1 MTRSTCHPWLNR
13 FAWLTAAAT
22 FLLLGLGGLVTS
34 HEAGLAVPDW
44 PTTYG
49 YNMFLF
55 PMHLWQ
61 SNIFFEHTHRL
72 LASFVGILTS
82 ILAVWL
88 WLREPRSW
96 LRWLGAGAFFAILLQ
111 GLLGG
116 LRVTLLKD
124 EIGIFHATLAQSFFV
139 LVTLIALFSSRKAGK
154 FADSFRTTRIS
165 GSLYWLT
172 ICSASLVLIQLI
184 LGAAMRHQH
193 AGLAVPDFPLA
204 YGKAWPPM
212 DAAFLEKINSHRL
225 GTEQLNPVT
234 AFQIG
239 LQMTHRLVALSILLL
254 VGCVAWRAR
263 GEQGPGSLPAKL
275 AGAWWGVICLQ
286 AALGAAT
293 IWSNKAAD
301 VATAHVLCG
310 ALSLLAG
317 TIFSVGL
324 IIQRRSIRQPTQK
337 PGPVDGEDRTLVVR
351 KARVPRGP
359 LDALGVGAIL
369 ELLAA
374 TVKEER

>member
-1 MTRSTCHPWLNR
+1 MLGHEPLSELTMCAILPGAELTATHGRHMIRSPRHPWLDR
-13 FAWLTAAAT
+13 FGWFTAAAT

-44 PTTYG
+44 PTSYG

-55 PMHLWQ
+55 PMRFWQ
-61 SNIFFEHTHRL
+61 CNIFFEHTHRL
-72 LASFVGILTS
+72 LASFVGLLTG

-116 LRVTLLKD
+116 LRVILLKD
-124 EIGIFHATLAQSFFV
+124 AIGIFHATLAQCFFV
-139 LVTLIALFSSRKAGK
+139 LVTLIALFSSRRAGK

-193 AGLAVPDFPLA
+193 AGLAVHDFPLA

-212 DAAFLEKINSHRL
+212 DAAFLAKINSQRL
-225 GTEQLNPVT
+225 GADQFNPVR
-234 AFQIG
+234 AFQIW
-239 LQMTHRLVALSILLL
+239 LQMTHRFVALSI
-254 VGCVAWRAR
+254 
-263 GEQGPGSLPAKL
+263 
-275 AGAWWGVICLQ
+275 
-286 AALGAAT
+286 
-293 IWSNKAAD
+293 
-301 VATAHVLCG
+301 
-310 ALSLLAG
+310 
-317 TIFSVGL
+317 
-324 IIQRRSIRQPTQK
+324 
-337 PGPVDGEDRTLVVR
+337 
-351 KARVPRGP
+351 
-359 LDALGVGAIL
+359 
-369 ELLAA
+369 
-374 TVKEER
+374 